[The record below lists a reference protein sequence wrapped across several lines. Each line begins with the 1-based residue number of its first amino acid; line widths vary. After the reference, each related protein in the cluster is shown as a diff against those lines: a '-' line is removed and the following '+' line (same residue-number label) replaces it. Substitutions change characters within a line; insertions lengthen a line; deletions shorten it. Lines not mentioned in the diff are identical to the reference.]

1 MSFQIHALPES
12 PFVDLFSIPDSELA
26 KRSARRMVV
35 DANPGFPCRVSLADA
50 EVGETVILVNFEH
63 QPNDTPY
70 RSTHAIFVREG
81 VEQVVMEPGE
91 VPEVL
96 RIRLLSVRAFDKAH
110 QMIDA
115 DVVDGQ
121 ELKGTI
127 ERLFENPN
135 IAYVH
140 LHNARPG
147 CFSASVT
154 RV

>member
-12 PFVDLFSIPDSELA
+12 LFADLFSIPDSELA
-26 KRSARRMVV
+26 KRSARRVV
-35 DANPGFPCRVSLADA
+35 VEANPGFPCRVSLADA

-81 VEQVVMEPGE
+81 VEQAVVEPEE

-96 RIRLLSVRAFDKAH
+96 RIRLLSVRAFDEAH
-110 QMIDA
+110 QIIDA

-121 ELKGTI
+121 ELRDTV

-135 IAYVH
+135 IAYLH
-140 LHNARPG
+140 LHNAKPG
-147 CFSASVT
+147 CFAASVT
-154 RV
+154 RG